1 MKTYR
6 IRSLLGLL
14 VSLHT
19 VSLPGQDRATYIREH
34 YTKYETEIP
43 MRDGVKLFTAI
54 YIPNDT
60 SQDYPILLYRTPYSV
75 GPYGSDRYN
84 DRIAPHE
91 AFEKEG
97 FIFVSQDVR
106 GRFMSEGQFVDV
118 TPHVPDKESNADID
132 ESTDTYDTIEWLINN
147 VPHHNN
153 RVGQWGISYPGFYS
167 SAGAIDSHPALKAVS
182 PQAPIADF
190 CWDDVFHNGAFLL
203 PHNFGFLNMMG
214 PERTEPNDE
223 WPESIAEI
231 KATDAYKFFMD
242 IGPLKNLNTR
252 YLKGKSHFW
261 NQIIQHPNYDDFWKH
276 RSLLP
281 HLKNITSA
289 VMVVGGWYDREDLF
303 GPLHTYQAIERQNPD
318 TFNMLVMGPWFHGG
332 WLRSEGSELGDVSFG
347 FSTSTY
353 YQEHVDLAFFKHFLK
368 ESKEDQAT
376 PLNLPEALIFETGA
390 NRWRQFDHWPP
401 AQVQAQ
407 KFYFHSAGG
416 LSTQHPTEP
425 FDTCDTYVSDP
436 AKPVPHTVDFSQWL
450 NKTFYSEDQRFASC
464 RPDVLVYESDILE
477 DDLTLAG
484 PLWVKLYVSTTGTD
498 ADWIVKLIDVYPDDH
513 PEKPAQ
519 HTLIRAEVFRG
530 RFRESFET
538 PKAFIPNKVAEISF
552 PLWDVLHDFK
562 RGHRLMIHV
571 QSTWFPFIDRNPQT
585 YVPNI
590 FEADAEDFIKATHR
604 VYRSH
609 TYPSHIEAAVL
620 KQMF

>member
-1 MKTYR
+1 VSLQTV
-6 IRSLLGLL
+6 SLLG
-14 VSLHT
+14 
-19 VSLPGQDRATYIREH
+19 QDRTTYIREH

-54 YIPNDT
+54 YMPTDT
-60 SQDYPILLYRTPYSV
+60 SKDYPILLYRTPYSV
-75 GPYGSDRYN
+75 APYGSDQY
-84 DRIAPHE
+84 DGRIGPHE

-97 FIFVSQDVR
+97 FIFVLQDVR
-106 GRFMSEGQFVDV
+106 GRFMSEGRFVDI
-118 TPHVPDKESNADID
+118 TPHVPDKKSNTDID

-147 VPHHNN
+147 VPQHNN

-167 SAGAIDSHPALKAVS
+167 SAGAIDSHSALKAVS

-223 WPESIAEI
+223 WPDPIADIEA
-231 KATDAYKFFMD
+231 KDAYKFFMD
-242 IGPLKNLNTR
+242 VGPLKNLNTR

-261 NQIIQHPNYDDFWKH
+261 NQIIQHPNYDDFWKQ

-281 HLKNITSA
+281 HLRNITSA

-303 GPLHTYQAIERQNPD
+303 GPLHTYQAIERHNPD

-332 WLRSEGSELGDVSFG
+332 WLRSEGSGLGDASFG

-353 YQEHVDLAFFKHFLK
+353 YQEHVDLEFFKHFLK
-368 ESKEDQAT
+368 APEEEENA

-390 NRWRQFDHWPP
+390 NRWRQFGQWPP

-407 KFYFHSAGG
+407 KFYFHEASG
-416 LSTQHPTEP
+416 LSTERPAEP
-425 FDTCDTYVSDP
+425 SDTCDTYVSDP

-450 NKTFYSEDQRFASC
+450 NRTFYSEDQRFASC
-464 RPDVLVYESDILE
+464 RPDVLVYRSDILE
-477 DDLTLAG
+477 HDLTLAG
-484 PLWVKLYVSTTGTD
+484 PVQVRLYVSTTGTD

-513 PEKPAQ
+513 PERPAQ

-538 PKAFIPNKVAEISF
+538 PKPFTPNEITEISF
-552 PLWDVLHDFK
+552 PLWDILHTFK
-562 RGHRLMIHV
+562 RGHRVMIHV

-590 FEADAEDFIKATHR
+590 FEADEEDFVKATHR
-604 VYRSH
+604 VYRSQ
-609 TYPSHIEAAVL
+609 TYPSHVEAAVL